1 MGIWLNGA
9 QGRVLCETWEQ
20 LSEYFEYHTVRD
32 TIRSKNKKR
41 VREIVGKNMSERDTM
56 LEIIDNDPT
65 PAELLQSGNYPG
77 IFPADKESGKLGID
91 YDALSA
97 FLRRFRADTG
107 KLKQIIKFTKGATYD
122 GRVSLTAE
130 QAYEVLLFSALFA
143 YVHHEPKA
151 SDAAKLQEYM
161 QLDEPK
167 ALSIMKD
174 IPLLRSETELPSFQK
189 YTEGKPFQLELVT
202 IHNETDDIAAV
213 TLKDSPLRQHLMP
226 GEKLLALTVDGQV
239 AAFIPR
245 ICVSRGE
252 ALYRD
257 GDHLTATGPE
267 SGKQRKPDEIA
278 FFSGSDELGLLE
290 ADWEGTWIPTR
301 KLARKPSKSIR
312 WLNGAIQDYGYL
324 YSDGS
329 YEGLRAREAWKE
341 HKLLAFDLSG
351 NGKGVALTADR
362 KAIDENGETLSEDIA
377 AVSCC
382 GGKYILL
389 KMDGSVVTDR
399 DCHKLDS
406 PVRAVCAAK
415 TGYWIATD
423 DKLLYMD
430 QEGKILPHPHKLDE
444 IQRDNTGEKVFGRQT
459 DGVIRPVP

>member
-1 MGIWLNGA
+1 MIWL
-9 QGRVLCETWEQ
+9 QEVKCETWEDLQ
-20 LSEYFEYHTVRD
+20 VYFVYSIVRD
-32 TIRSKNKKR
+32 AIHRSKKERAR
-41 VREIVGKNMSERDTM
+41 VREIVEKTMTGKEIM
-56 LEIIDNDPT
+56 LKIIDNDPT
-65 PAELLQSGNYPG
+65 PVKLLQSGDYPR

-91 YDALSA
+91 DEALCA
-97 FLRRFRADTG
+97 FLRGIWDDTG
-107 KLKQIIKFTKGATYD
+107 EIEQIIKFIKDASYDYD
-122 GRVSLTAE
+122 GKVSLTAE

-151 SDAAKLQEYM
+151 TDAAKLQEYM

-189 YTEGKPFQLELVT
+189 YTEEMPFQLELVT
-202 IHNETDDIAAV
+202 IHNETGDMAAV

-351 NGKGVALTADR
+351 NGKGVALNADR
-362 KAIDENGETLSEDIA
+362 TAIDEEGHTLGENIA

-382 GGKYILL
+382 GDKYILL
-389 KMDGSVVTDR
+389 RMDGSIVTGR
-399 DCHKLDS
+399 GCPKLDS
-406 PVRAVCAAK
+406 PARAVCAAK

-430 QEGKILPHPHKLDE
+430 QEGKILPHPYKLDE